1 MCIRDR
7 IFGDYII
14 DKSVFSFQPALDFQ
28 ILVKPAAGVST
39 DAAYNAI
46 DKFLDKYP
54 TAKVQTREQFI
65 DENISQL
72 DGILNF
78 IYALLGM
85 SVFIAVL
92 GIVLTLLLGVYER
105 RRELGLMRAIG
116 TTRPQI
122 RGSIRWESVITAI
135 LGALMGTGLGV
146 ALGWIVVK
154 ALRDQGL
161 DRFSVSVGS
170 LVVFAVLAL
179 ILSLLAAYIPS
190 RRAAKA
196 PILEAIATT

>member
-1 MCIRDR
+1 V
-7 IFGDYII
+7 FGDYLI
-14 DKSVFSFQPALDFQ
+14 DRSVFANQLPLFDFQ
-28 ILVKPAAGVST
+28 VLSKAAPGVST
-39 DAAYNAI
+39 DAAYKAI
-46 DKFLDKYP
+46 KKVVDKYP
-54 TAKVQTREQFI
+54 TAKVQTRDQFI
-65 DENISQL
+65 DSQIAQL

-85 SVFIAVL
+85 SVFIAIL

-146 ALGWIVVK
+146 VLGWIVVR
-154 ALRDQGL
+154 ALKDQGL
-161 DRFSVSVGS
+161 DRFSISPTS
-170 LVVFAVLAL
+170 LVVFAILAL
-179 ILSLLAAYIPS
+179 VLSLVAAFVPS
-190 RRAAKA
+190 RKAAKA